1 MGSTGSGAIARSQC
15 LQKHRV
21 NESTAPSAGSTS
33 SNALSPVCNSFSSN
47 SSAIQAAE
55 HDRQEFANASPAH
68 RRAASPDR
76 GRTQLLYCWHSERNN
91 EKGRDVNSETKRQEA
106 T

>member
-1 MGSTGSGAIARSQC
+1 MASTGSGAIACAQC
-15 LQKHRV
+15 MQDLEV
-21 NESTAPSAGSTS
+21 NESTAPPAGGAS
-33 SNALSPVCNSFSSN
+33 SSVLSPAGNSFSSN